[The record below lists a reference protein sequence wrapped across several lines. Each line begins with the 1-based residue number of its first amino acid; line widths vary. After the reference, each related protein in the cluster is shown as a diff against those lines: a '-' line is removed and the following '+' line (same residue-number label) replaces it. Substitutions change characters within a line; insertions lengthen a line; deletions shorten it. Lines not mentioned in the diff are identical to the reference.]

1 MANGDLARAL
11 AYQSNLQSDTRALF
25 RQWMN
30 NVTQSNERDKQR
42 LYESTIRDED
52 RKISEGIRED
62 SKKQSLSEWNRNET
76 RYQDSVRR
84 QNDSESRDQDAGLI
98 NQGSEIS
105 NLQGQKDYFRQ
116 LINAGGLKS
125 INGLDMAE
133 SKVNFLTGRISDA
146 NKNIGTL
153 NDIGMEKYYV
163 DQASNFYMQGNDAAA
178 FNIVDSHFKNK
189 FKDPQTLAEAQLLMT
204 NIKADN
210 AFLGKL
216 AGAVGEGV
224 DTEKLRLQNSIKA
237 NTKAFRELYQ
247 LKTPF
252 DSDALLSSFQT
263 NAQTRLKNAGF
274 DISDKEV
281 LQRLLGETGDYSEEI
296 QAWENK
302 YILNEDASTHSAE
315 KANKDAVKII
325 NNIIAK
331 EKNILPPIT
340 ETGEWEDMVPTAGQV
355 GAGYLGWQLAK
366 EPVKKAAKV
375 IGDKA
380 VAAGKHIQF
389 VTKLPGQDI
398 VKFLDE
404 VAMNT
409 PGRAGTMMP
418 KVEKI
423 LDQINDLSGDK
434 KTKLNIAKMAKLNK
448 ELDDQIDKVKRN
460 LRKRGVSTK
469 MKDADIEKLLRDP
482 NKWRLAG
489 VKKHMINLRP
499 RAAKVVRG
507 WGVYSAARR
516 IGEALGDPTGGVAT
530 GLGAASAVKGI
541 KSLVKKK
548 GKKWTYKKLAPI
560 VGKTLAKRVATGAI
574 AGLATG
580 PGAVA
585 TTIGGAVLGIWDLY
599 DILFKGEEPAEG
611 KSVSRV
617 AAQSDSTQAQIDSA
631 QMRKEYPNYF
641 EEAIK

>member
-25 RQWMN
+25 MQWMN

-52 RKISEGIRED
+52 RKISEGIREEN
-62 SKKQSLSEWNRNET
+62 KRQSLSEWNRNET
-76 RYQDSVRR
+76 RYQDTLRR
-84 QNDSESRDQDAGLI
+84 QGKIDSRNQDVGLI

-105 NLQGQKDYFRQ
+105 SLQGQKDYYKK
-116 LINAGGLKS
+116 LIDSKGLKS
-125 INGLDMAE
+125 IHGINLAE
-133 SKVNFLTGRISDA
+133 SRVNFLTGRIADA

-153 NDIGMEKYYV
+153 SDIGMEKYYV

-178 FNIVDSHFKNK
+178 FNIIDNHFKNR
-189 FKDPQTLAEAQLLMT
+189 FKDPQTLAASQLLLS
-204 NIKADN
+204 NIKTDKTS
-210 AFLGKL
+210 LGKL
-216 AGAVGEGV
+216 VGVFGEDV
-224 DTEKLRLQNSIKA
+224 DAERLRLQKSIDD
-237 NTKAFRELYQ
+237 NTKSFRKLYQ
-247 LKTPF
+247 LKAPF
-252 DSDALLSSFQT
+252 DSKSAELKFSSNFT
-263 NAQTRLKNAGF
+263 KSLVDSGL
-274 DISDKEV
+274 DKESSSE
-281 LQRLLGETGDYSEEI
+281 LFKKYADIIKPFREKYFTGGYTEAEI
-296 QAWENK
+296 
-302 YILNEDASTHSAE
+302 DSAGQ
-315 KANKDAVKII
+315 KII
-325 NNIIAK
+325 NDIITK
-331 EKNILPPIT
+331 EKNTLPPVT
-340 ETGEWEDMVPTAGQV
+340 KTGEWEDMVPTAGQV
-355 GAGYLGWQLAK
+355 GAGFLGWQLTK
-366 EPVKKAAKV
+366 EPIKKAAKV

-380 VAAGKHIQF
+380 VAAGKHLQF

-418 KVEKI
+418 KVEKL
-423 LDQINDLSGDK
+423 LDKINELSGEK
-434 KTKLNIAKMAKLNK
+434 KTKENIFKMKKLNT
-448 ELDDQIDKVKRN
+448 ELDDQINKVKRN

-469 MKDADIEKLLRDP
+469 MKDADVEKLLRNP

-489 VKKHMINLRP
+489 VKKHMIDLRP
-499 RAAKVVRG
+499 KAAGAVRG

-580 PGAVA
+580 PGAVV
-585 TTIGGAVLGIWDLY
+585 TTVGGVALGIWDLY

-611 KSVSRV
+611 ELASRV
-617 AAQSDSTQAQIDSA
+617 TAQSNPTQSQIDSA
-631 QMRKEYPNYF
+631 QVRKDYPNYF
-641 EEAIK
+641 IPAIK